1 MSLARTQRDWHPH
14 ILLWETVQE
23 VVQWLNVNVTSH
35 MTTPNTHSRIKNLC
49 CSGNKTNVYQQV
61 NG

>member
-35 MTTPNTHSRIKNLC
+35 MTTPNTHSRE
-49 CSGNKTNVYQQV
+49 SKTYVAQETKQMSINR
-61 NG
+61 